1 LPGPVLSRSRAEGV
15 IAQYYWGGVVA
26 ILTPGTRLRLKENG
40 LGRLTSLD
48 AVALLLL
55 RAQICRSRWRALR
68 AYFYYSQLLCV
79 GGHFG
84 RPSRA

>member
-1 LPGPVLSRSRAEGV
+1 M
-15 IAQYYWGGVVA
+15 A
-26 ILTPGTRLRLKENG
+26 IFTPGVRLRLKENG
-40 LGRLTSLD
+40 LDRLTSLD

-55 RAQICRSRWRALR
+55 RV
-68 AYFYYSQLLCV
+68 YFYYSQLLCV

>member
-1 LPGPVLSRSRAEGV
+1 MLSRSRAECV
-15 IAQYYWGGVVA
+15 IAQHYWGGVVA
-26 ILTPGTRLRLKENG
+26 IFTPGVRLRLKENG
-40 LGRLTSLD
+40 LDRLTSLD
-48 AVALLLL
+48 AVALLL
-55 RAQICRSRWRALR
+55 LR

>member
-1 LPGPVLSRSRAEGV
+1 MLSRSRAECV
-15 IAQYYWGGVVA
+15 IAQHYGGVVA
-26 ILTPGTRLRLKENG
+26 IFTPGVRLRLKENG
-40 LGRLTSLD
+40 LDRLTSLD
-48 AVALLLL
+48 AVALLL
-55 RAQICRSRWRALR
+55 LR

>member
-1 LPGPVLSRSRAEGV
+1 MCYCSALR
-15 IAQYYWGGVVA
+15 GGVVA
-26 ILTPGTRLRLKENG
+26 IFTPGVRLRLKENG
-40 LGRLTSLD
+40 LDRLTSLD
-48 AVALLLL
+48 AVALLL
-55 RAQICRSRWRALR
+55 LR